1 VDKKMIGMCGT
12 YCGVCE
18 WRETTNCQG
27 CQKSG
32 SQMFWG
38 ECLVAKCSIAR
49 GFKHCGHCS
58 ELPCEKLQ
66 DAFNNPEHGDN
77 GERLIN
83 LKAWA
88 KGEESYLKIRTLNQN
103 DQKDRC

>member
-1 VDKKMIGMCGT
+1 MDKRKIGICGT

-18 WRETTNCQG
+18 WREQTNCPG
-27 CQKSG
+27 CQKSS

-38 ECLVAKCSIAR
+38 ECIVAKCSIEK
-49 GFKHCGHCS
+49 GYKHCGHCS

-66 DAFNNPEHGDN
+66 SAFDNPEHGDN

-88 KGEESYLKIRTLNQN
+88 NGEETYLKLTKPSMA
-103 DQKDRC
+103 DDKDC

>member
-1 VDKKMIGMCGT
+1 MDESMIAMCGA

-18 WRETTNCQG
+18 WREQTNCPG
-27 CQKSG
+27 CQKSSG
-32 SQMFWG
+32 QMFWG
-38 ECLVAKCSIAR
+38 ECLVAKCSIEKGYR
-49 GFKHCGHCS
+49 HCGLCS

-66 DAFNNPEHGDN
+66 SAFDNPEHGDN

-88 KGEESYLKIRTLNQN
+88 NGEETYLKLTKQSMADDKN
-103 DQKDRC
+103 